1 MNKER
6 KNIKKI
12 KTMIEKNKHGIN
24 RIIVSEEFMYQLEEH
39 ADLVNLENK
48 QFNQENEYIRNDIT
62 NKTEDVVDI
71 TFLFGVPCYLSNTIL
86 TGAILEMANGEFFI
100 LNNI

>member
-12 KTMIEKNKHGIN
+12 KTMIKKNKAGLD
-24 RIIVSEEFMYQLEEH
+24 RIIVSEEFMYQLQEN
-39 ADLVNLENK
+39 ADLVDLEEKSFTKNG
-48 QFNQENEYIRNDIT
+48 EYVRNDVT
-62 NKTEDVVDI
+62 NKTEDNIDI

-86 TGAILEMANGEFFI
+86 HGAIFEMASGEFFV
-100 LNNI
+100 LKNI